1 MTLAHTYFCLPCWLS
16 SCSFNY
22 FLQLQRQC
30 IQQMNQQNTPTFL
43 PLVSATNSVPVTS
56 APVVSTP
63 RASSSLSS
71 LLRPKGLSH
80 APTQT
85 YFPSAPSSPN
95 SHPAHREQKN
105 ERYRPLS
112 LSSRFPLLLNA
123 HHGHKPES
131 VSFASS
137 AIEIPRP
144 ASSLRNSPS
153 IPNNSINTSASTS
166 LLPPLSVS
174 PTPSVVKETNHI
186 NIDVNPVSGRKLLN
200 TYEIIKEVGRGQH
213 GKVKLALNSES
224 GELVVSCSTMTYVK
238 SLTTFQAIKIIERNS
253 KPKLGRKPGTTH
265 ADKVRR
271 EIAIMKKCNHPN
283 VVQLLEVLDDVKSN
297 KIYLVLEYLERG
309 EVEWQAGEGVPVM
322 SMEEAREVARDVI
335 SGLEYLHFQG
345 IIHRDIKP
353 ANLLR
358 DREGTVKISDFG
370 VSYASSLN
378 NPDNDLELAKTAGTP
393 AFFAPELCVS
403 TSNSSK
409 EDLRP
414 PHIGHKIDIWA
425 FGVTLYCMLFGKVP
439 FIAESELH
447 LFDVIVND
455 PLTFP
460 EHSISPVHSVSS
472 DLALPQSLP
481 DPQLELAKDLL
492 LHVLEKD
499 PTRRFDIIDI
509 KQHPWMLQGMS
520 DQTQELFL
528 TVTKDDQKIQVTNEE
543 VQGAVLGIAGRIKRG
558 LTKLGSHALSMAGF
572 GRRGTTSGSSS
583 RSSSRDVSLSRGNSF
598 SRAVGRAISAH
609 RKEVI
614 ESNSGGSSCSSLS
627 SSASSN
633 MHWPSYNSI
642 REVRQSTQR
651 PRASSRASAISLDC
665 PQPVPRIPSP
675 SELEAPFVSLDHA
688 PIELLP
694 PSNNVSENDS
704 GDVYESIPSALGDVA
719 PINQEEYIKPKSLP
733 RSFKPINSSKPSS
746 GLSDSSIRIHN
757 HPALTTG
764 APAPAIDSS
773 SSLLKELREPASLT
787 TCISLASLASS
798 HSTDSSSSSDGGEL
812 TLTVASRAGL
822 KRMQRMSEGQLGH
835 SSVPP
840 SEASLRSGLN
850 SASSSQ
856 PTTASSSRTSIKVGQ
871 PGLSKCPADF
881 ETQRSPQSRSSRARS
896 HSVLLG
902 EVQMK
907 HDSLGMSENENN

>member
-1 MTLAHTYFCLPCWLS
+1 M
-16 SCSFNY
+16 
-22 FLQLQRQC
+22 
-30 IQQMNQQNTPTFL
+30 
-43 PLVSATNSVPVTS
+43 
-56 APVVSTP
+56 
-63 RASSSLSS
+63 
-71 LLRPKGLSH
+71 
-80 APTQT
+80 
-85 YFPSAPSSPN
+85 
-95 SHPAHREQKN
+95 
-105 ERYRPLS
+105 
-112 LSSRFPLLLNA
+112 
-123 HHGHKPES
+123 
-131 VSFASS
+131 SFASS

-144 ASSLRNSPS
+144 ASSLRNTPS
-153 IPNNSINTSASTS
+153 IPSNSEISTS
-166 LLPPLSVS
+166 SNLLPPLSVS

-200 TYEIIKEVGRGQH
+200 TYEIIKEIGRGQH

-224 GELVVSCSTMTYVK
+224 GELVVSLSTMTYSN

-271 EIAIMKKCNHPN
+271 EIAIMKKCYHPN

-322 SMEEAREVARDVI
+322 SIDGARDVARNVI

-358 DREGTVKISDFG
+358 DKEGTVKISDFG

-409 EDLRP
+409 EDLSP

-425 FGVTLYCMLFGKVP
+425 FGVTLYCMIFGKVP

-447 LFDVIVND
+447 LFDVIVNE

-460 EHSISPVHSVSS
+460 EHSISPVHSLSS
-472 DLALPQSLP
+472 DSAPQQSLP

-499 PTRRFDIIDI
+499 PTRRYDVIDI

-528 TVTKDDQKIQVTNEE
+528 TLTKDDQKIQVTHEE

-572 GRRGTTSGSSS
+572 GRRGTSSGSSS
-583 RSSSRDVSLSRGNSF
+583 RSSSRDVSLSRGNSL
-598 SRAVGRAISAH
+598 SRAVGAAISGH
-609 RKEVI
+609 RKDVV

-633 MHWPSYNSI
+633 LQWPSYNNI
-642 REVRQSTQR
+642 REARQSTQR
-651 PRASSRASAISLDC
+651 ARASSRASAISLDC
-665 PQPVPRIPSP
+665 PQPGPRFPSP

-694 PSNNVSENDS
+694 PSNDTSGKPHLTENDS
-704 GDVYESIPSALGDVA
+704 GIVYESISSPLDDVA
-719 PINQEEYIKPKSLP
+719 AINQEEYIKPKSLP
-733 RSFKPINSSKPSS
+733 RSFKPINSSKTTS
-746 GLSDSSIRIHN
+746 GLGNSSIRIQN
-757 HPALTTG
+757 HSALTAG
-764 APAPAIDSS
+764 VPVIDSS
-773 SSLLKELREPASLT
+773 SAVLKELREPASLAT
-787 TCISLASLASS
+787 SISLSSLASS
-798 HSTDSSSSSDGGEL
+798 HSTDSSSSSDSGEL

-835 SSVPP
+835 SSVP
-840 SEASLRSGLN
+840 SGEA
-850 SASSSQ
+850 
-856 PTTASSSRTSIKVGQ
+856 I
-871 PGLSKCPADF
+871 
-881 ETQRSPQSRSSRARS
+881 
-896 HSVLLG
+896 
-902 EVQMK
+902 
-907 HDSLGMSENENN
+907 